1 MNESTSAKSPRFE
14 KSSSKRTIL
23 RFGSQSD
30 DDIGDLLATTSPTT
44 SVLDLERELMKRRD
58 KLLSSLQDRALQ
70 KEFMRFMSNSKSPGF
85 FLMLHLL
92 SCFSVIQTV
101 FKFRYGQQR
110 FILLWC
116 AAEFALEIVV
126 VVSGWLLYGSIN
138 DEESYWGS
146 YTSWLLKGS
155 KPRLREKNADLLQAI
170 YYMACVA
177 VRSLDLIQRTVAGQ
191 CPSTDIPHSFSC
203 NNSAHAG
210 SFPMESFFILL
221 LVPVLFVCVLKETRM
236 YLNITAGVVA
246 VFSISL
252 CALLLASG
260 RAVCGQ
266 VEDEIITSEP
276 ENYQPPLSAMQRQQ
290 SQAHLSRKS
299 LSSRFSIRSSQLS
312 VAGSQ
317 WLREATSS
325 NSNGIDAMLASMGT
339 RRSILKTSKVAPLG
353 SSVSTVRQVEST
365 QTIRTVHHLEI
376 PSDIE
381 AQDDVEEE
389 EEHHHTH
396 RHRRRQ
402 RRPIPHR
409 RMSNASNVSQ

>member
-30 DDIGDLLATTSPTT
+30 DDIGDLLATTSQTT

-58 KLLSSLQDRALQ
+58 KLLSSLRDRALQ

-260 RAVCGQ
+260 RAVQIMIFYVMTAYVIMADSFKQCLLF
-266 VEDEIITSEP
+266 
-276 ENYQPPLSAMQRQQ
+276 YL
-290 SQAHLSRKS
+290 LSR
-299 LSSRFSIRSSQLS
+299 QLKKM
-312 VAGSQ
+312 
-317 WLREATSS
+317 
-325 NSNGIDAMLASMGT
+325 IDANQKLALQNKATEM
-339 RRSILKTSKVAPLG
+339 RHLIANVAHDLKTV
-353 SSVSTVRQVEST
+353 
-365 QTIRTVHHLEI
+365 
-376 PSDIE
+376 SDI
-381 AQDDVEEE
+381 
-389 EEHHHTH
+389 HLHT
-396 RHRRRQ
+396 RLYKD
-402 RRPIPHR
+402 
-409 RMSNASNVSQ
+409 